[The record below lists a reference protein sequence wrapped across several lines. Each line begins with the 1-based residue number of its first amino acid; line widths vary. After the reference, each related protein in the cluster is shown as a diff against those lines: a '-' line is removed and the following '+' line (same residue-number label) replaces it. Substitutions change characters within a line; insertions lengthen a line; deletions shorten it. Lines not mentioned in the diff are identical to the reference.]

1 MTDTREP
8 LATVQEA
15 VAPTTAAS
23 PKASAAEAPKENAYA
38 EIRQR
43 AKSSFC
49 FGTDDD
55 VAAPVA
61 AKPAPVMDAEPVDD
75 SIARVDP
82 KTLDMKDLRTAC
94 RERGLLV
101 GGGKDALVERISLAI
116 AAGTCAPMPPL
127 NVESSGAAAGSK
139 RSSPCADI
147 TDDSVAVA
155 RKIARTQHAGNA
167 IFEYG
172 EKQTLDPAWAPK
184 ADAFL
189 GEMLSSPAKKV
200 TVSDAKLRDLGV
212 GRDIFSDA
220 PSPSTAKPTAK
231 GQICE
236 RSRLGLQGNDIFA
249 DGPAMDTQQ
258 DTAVDEHSCE
268 ATKAKAK
275 EAKGSDLF
283 ADASPG
289 GDSEKIGKKIGLGK
303 VAGAKEFV
311 SSVTFGDEC
320 DAVDPGEADTIVN
333 FGHKAV
339 SDAMK
344 ASMVGNR
351 LFGDGAEEEE
361 AKAIE
366 ARLNQARRKDA
377 TEARVIG
384 GAHHDGHGIFSA
396 QWTTARSE
404 EEEAAAELMASVEEP
419 VVIAMETPESVR
431 GFKPIGQSTPV
442 LDFRWKTEEEER
454 DEEEVAEF
462 VAGCIA
468 RVVEMNAM
476 STETEGEE
484 A

>member
-1 MTDTREP
+1 MRDALCGRGASE
-8 LATVQEA
+8 
-15 VAPTTAAS
+15 VAPFAISSLKKKYFADLRCAPICPFSSRLAQTRLGTHDAVVM
-23 PKASAAEAPKENAYA
+23 APK
-38 EIRQR
+38 QR
-43 AKSSFC
+43 
-49 FGTDDD
+49 
-55 VAAPVA
+55 P
-61 AKPAPVMDAEPVDD
+61 KPAPVMDAEPVDD

-147 TDDSVAVA
+147 TDDGVAVA

-167 IFEYG
+167 IFKDG

-220 PSPSTAKPTAK
+220 PSPSTARPTAK

-249 DGPAMDTQQ
+249 DGPAMDTGG
-258 DTAVDEHSCE
+258 DNAVEATCE

-275 EAKGSDLF
+275 EAKGSDIF
-283 ADASPG
+283 ADASPEN
-289 GDSEKIGKKIGLGK
+289 DSENVAKKIGLGK

-320 DAVDPGEADTIVN
+320 DAVDPGEADAIVN

-468 RVVEMNAM
+468 RVVEMNTM

>member
-23 PKASAAEAPKENAYA
+23 PKASAKAKETPKENAYA

-139 RSSPCADI
+139 RSSPCADV
-147 TDDSVAVA
+147 TDDGAAVA

-167 IFEYG
+167 IFEDG

-249 DGPAMDTQQ
+249 DGPAMDTTRRQQ
-258 DTAVDEHSCE
+258 PWMNTAVRRRRPRRRRPRGPTSSP
-268 ATKAKAK
+268 TRLRGVIRRRLAKKSASAK
-275 EAKGSDLF
+275 
-283 ADASPG
+283 SP
-289 GDSEKIGKKIGLGK
+289 
-303 VAGAKEFV
+303 APRN
-311 SSVTFGDEC
+311 SS
-320 DAVDPGEADTIVN
+320 PP
-333 FGHKAV
+333 
-339 SDAMK
+339 SP
-344 ASMVGNR
+344 
-351 LFGDGAEEEE
+351 
-361 AKAIE
+361 
-366 ARLNQARRKDA
+366 
-377 TEARVIG
+377 
-384 GAHHDGHGIFSA
+384 SA
-396 QWTTARSE
+396 
-404 EEEAAAELMASVEEP
+404 
-419 VVIAMETPESVR
+419 
-431 GFKPIGQSTPV
+431 
-442 LDFRWKTEEEER
+442 
-454 DEEEVAEF
+454 
-462 VAGCIA
+462 
-468 RVVEMNAM
+468 MNATRLTQVRPM
-476 STETEGEE
+476 PS
-484 A
+484 